1 MVSLDNFELDC
12 LVHAITNYSG
22 FESSFDDSFLSCRKA
37 TESNKG
43 EDSAFVENKSS
54 EEVTAADE
62 QNETT
67 NSNES
72 NMNETTNSEQQDSPK
87 KETSVIVIDESEMSN
102 DYSNEMKE
110 YLKVLGAKEM
120 LELLPKLPTT
130 ANGMKLLG
138 VPELNPL
145 YKSGEVYKLRL
156 CRPDF
161 PIGFSETWDDRTTL
175 RMTNYAKL
183 VSEDVQMTNFRIE
196 IASLVPGIQDDDI
209 VGIKGMTEL
218 YEATDVC
225 TLTMKPFIQRK
236 VSGKSSTAGEPSTIK
251 LS

>member
-1 MVSLDNFELDC
+1 MGYKKTSNSDN
-12 LVHAITNYSG
+12 N
-22 FESSFDDSFLSCRKA
+22 
-37 TESNKG
+37 
-43 EDSAFVENKSS
+43 EDSAFAEDKSDK
-54 EEVTAADE
+54 EATGTVDVGT

-67 NSNES
+67 NSCES
-72 NMNETTNSEQQDSPK
+72 ISEETTDSEQQDSTNTESDTAN
-87 KETSVIVIDESEMSN
+87 KETGVIVIDDSEMSN
-102 DYSNEMKE
+102 DYSKDMKE

-145 YKSGEVYKLRL
+145 HRSGEVYKLRL

-196 IASLVPGIQDDDI
+196 IASLAPGIQDDDI
-209 VGIKGMTEL
+209 VGIRGAAEL
-218 YEATDVC
+218 FEATDVC
-225 TLTMKPFIQRK
+225 TLTMKPFVQRK
-236 VSGKSSTAGEPSTIK
+236 VTG
-251 LS
+251 